1 MKGGFFF
8 MKNAVRNIFA
18 VALILAGIIFMSV
31 SSQAATLRV
40 TNDGITI
47 SKNQE
52 ENYILTLESSRS
64 KVEFRSY
71 QEHISWDELL
81 TGSSIR
87 KGDPIQISLKADG
100 QNITRN
106 VVAGNQDGV
115 DGTSSRKTVQPRT
128 SGTTSSSSTSS
139 AGWSKT
145 GQNYWTYHNP
155 DGSLVY
161 GWAKYQGQWY
171 YLDPNY
177 GGQMA
182 YGGWLQI
189 GGKWYCFA
197 QSGYMYANTWIKF
210 YYSGKPYYYYLKA
223 DGSMAHDEWIGE
235 FYVNNRGEWIGDPQK

>member
-1 MKGGFFF
+1 

-40 TNDGITI
+40 TNDGINI

-87 KGDPIQISLKADG
+87 KGDTVKISLKADG
-100 QNITRN
+100 ETLERT
-106 VVAGNQDGV
+106 VVAGNQDGIS
-115 DGTSSRKTVQPRT
+115 GTTSRKTVQPRT
-128 SGTTSSSSTSS
+128 SSSSSSS
-139 AGWSKT
+139 SSGWSKT
-145 GQNYWTYHNP
+145 GENYWTYHRP

-161 GWAKYQGQWY
+161 GWAKDKGQWY

-189 GGKWYCFA
+189 DGKWYCFA
-197 QSGYMYANTWIKF
+197 QSGFMYSNTWIRF
-210 YYSGKPYYYYLKA
+210 YYNNKPYYYYLKS
-223 DGSMAHDEWIGE
+223 DGSMAHDEWVGE

>member
-1 MKGGFFF
+1 

-18 VALILAGIIFMSV
+18 VALILAGIIFMSL

-52 ENYILTLESSRS
+52 ENYVLTLESQRARLEV
-64 KVEFRSY
+64 KSY
-71 QEHISWDELL
+71 QNELSWDELL
-81 TGSSIR
+81 AGSGIR
-87 KGDPIQISLKADG
+87 KGDSIKITLKADG
-100 QNITRN
+100 ERIERT
-106 VVAGNQDGV
+106 VVAGNQDGIS
-115 DGTSSRKTVQPRT
+115 GTTSRKTVQPRT
-128 SGTTSSSSTSS
+128 SNTTSSSSSSSSSSTSS

-145 GQNYWTYHNP
+145 GENYWTYHNP

-161 GWAKYQGQWY
+161 GWAQYKGSWY

-197 QSGYMYANTWIKF
+197 QSGSMYSNTWIRF
-210 YYSGKPYYYYLKA
+210 QYGGKPYYYYLQS
-223 DGSMAHDEWIGE
+223 DGSMAQDTWIGE

>member
-1 MKGGFFF
+1 MK
-8 MKNAVRNIFA
+8 AVRSLILF
-18 VALILAGIIFMSV
+18 ALILAGIIVMPL
-31 SSQAATLRV
+31 SSQAATMQIRS
-40 TNDGITI
+40 DGISIT
-47 SKNQE
+47 KDQA
-52 ENYILTLESSRS
+52 ENYVLTIESSKS
-64 KVEFRSY
+64 KVELKSY
-71 QEHISWDELL
+71 QEELTWDELL
-81 TGSSIR
+81 KGSGIR
-87 KGDPIQISLKADG
+87 KGDSIKITLKADG

-145 GQNYWTYHNP
+145 GENYWTYHNP

-161 GWAKYQGQWY
+161 GWAQYKGQWY

-182 YGGWLQI
+182 YNGWLQI

-197 QSGYMYANTWIKF
+197 PSGFMYANTWIRFKNG
-210 YYSGKPYYYYLKA
+210 GKYYYYYLKS
-223 DGSMAHDEWIGE
+223 DGSMAHDEWVGE
-235 FYVNNRGEWIGDPQK
+235 FYVNSKGEWIGDPQQK

>member
-1 MKGGFFF
+1 
-8 MKNAVRNIFA
+8 MKNALRNIFA
-18 VALILAGIIFMSV
+18 VALILAGIIFMSA
-31 SSQAATLRV
+31 SSQAATMSV

-52 ENYILTLESSRS
+52 ENYVLTLEAQRA
-64 KVEFRSY
+64 KLEVRSY
-71 QEHISWDELL
+71 QNNLTWDEILQ
-81 TGSSIR
+81 GSGIR
-87 KGDPIQISLKADG
+87 KGDPVQITLKADG
-100 QNITRN
+100 QTISKKT
-106 VVAGNQDGV
+106 VAGNQDGV

-128 SGTTSSSSTSS
+128 SGTTSSSSSS
-139 AGWSKT
+139 SSYSGWSKT

-197 QSGYMYANTWIKF
+197 PSGYMYSNTWIRF
-210 YYSGKPYYYYLKA
+210 QYCGKPYYYYLQS
-223 DGSMAHDEWIGE
+223 DGSMAQDTWIGE